1 MRRLLQRAQTQLSY
15 KIILPYLA
23 LTLLVML
30 AGAAISVG
38 LVAASWEERI
48 QSQLAQVARNTTDAL
63 VRRERNQLDFLLLV
77 ASAPATKDRPSIV
90 DAFQQ
95 NDPQVVKR
103 VLQSYYNL
111 GVSNSSL
118 DIDRMVAF
126 DSKGNT
132 IVDWQ
137 RTDIDPTKPPQE
149 ISGTDLSEVIYVK
162 QVLSGTLINGNDK
175 FSNLI
180 YFQPDNQPYFFTI
193 APIKNNSQ
201 VVGGVFVAIKV
212 DRLLESLERSS
223 QASVTTL
230 YDLSGAPMG
239 STLVTRTEIENVRM
253 PASVVEQLLKGQAQ
267 SIYTMGIRNRDYR
280 LFYSPLFIANQQT
293 GYFSVGLSNDF
304 QVRSLSISRNVVIGI
319 ALALATGTVILGYA
333 IAQAI
338 TRPLTQLVDTAKAV
352 TAGDLERRT
361 TISSHDE
368 LGQLAHAFN
377 QMTEYL
383 SRLYRASRDL
393 NSAVHVDAVL
403 DIVSKTASEVAP
415 GSEAVALLEDRD
427 GMHYHLGPGVAEA
440 TQGLQS
446 ITLAPDDAILHDL
459 ASQAGTHLLDL
470 SDERFAA
477 SGLAHIAGY
486 TSVIATPLLVED
498 HLAGVLFLGHRDP
511 HAFAGATA
519 PTMMAVVNMA
529 ASVLYNALLF
539 DRVQNDASQRRAI
552 LESIADG
559 IIVADRNQS
568 VILTNP
574 AAERMFMPFGLRNEH
589 RNINQLPINPIDV
602 GGDMFLDKDQ
612 QNEHYEY
619 NNRIMRLS
627 RSPVIAQNGSTSGEV
642 VVIHDV
648 SDEIALNQAKTNF
661 IATISH
667 ELRSPLTVIMGYSDL
682 LLRGF
687 FGDLSAEQ
695 RETLEQVR
703 IRVDL
708 MNNII
713 KNVIMIASIESQN
726 LQTALEPQ
734 ELWLAVEQTVSA
746 LQSGFAK
753 KGIQVQLDIPHDLP
767 PVMADGQQLQIIL
780 THLLDN
786 ARRYTTNGVVTVRA
800 IREDDFMHVEVIDSG
815 VGIPPNEQELL
826 FTRFHRIEGNSSPER
841 GSGLGLVITRQLV
854 EHQGGRV
861 WVKSQPGSGS
871 TFGFSLPIAYEHG
884 TILANTDNTQ
894 TTAG

>member
-77 ASAPATKDRPSIV
+77 ASAPATKDKPSIV

-126 DSKGNT
+126 DSKGAT

-149 ISGTDLSEVIYVK
+149 IAGTDLSEVIYVK

-193 APIKNNSQ
+193 APIKNASQ

-230 YDLSGAPMG
+230 YDLGGAPMG

-253 PASVVEQLLKGQAQ
+253 PATVVEQLLKGQAQ

-338 TRPLTQLVDTAKAV
+338 TRPLTQLVDTAQAV

-361 TISSHDE
+361 NIRSHDE

-383 SRLYRASRDL
+383 SRLYRASREL

-415 GSEAVALLEDRD
+415 GSEAIALLEDRE
-427 GMHYHLGPGVAEA
+427 GMHYHLGPGVSEA
-440 TQGLQS
+440 TQSLQS
-446 ITLAPDDAILHDL
+446 ITFMPDEAFLHDL

-477 SGLAHIAGY
+477 SGLTHIAGY

-574 AAERMFMPFGLRNEH
+574 AAERMFMPFSLRNEH

-612 QNEHYEY
+612 QNAHYEY

-687 FGDLSAEQ
+687 FGDLSTEQ

-734 ELWLAVEQTVSA
+734 EMWLAVEQNVSA

-767 PVMADGQQLQIIL
+767 PVLADGQQLQIIL

-800 IREDDFMHVEVIDSG
+800 TREDDFIHLEVIDSG
-815 VGIPPNEQELL
+815 VGIPPNEQDLL
-826 FTRFHRIEGNSSPER
+826 FTRFHRVEGNSSPER

-861 WVKSQPGSGS
+861 WVKSQRGSGS